1 MLSPGEMQRLA
12 FLRLFYHRPSVAFMD
27 EATSAISV
35 DLEEL
40 VMRKCW
46 DLDITMVN
54 MGHRPSLKRFHKNLL
69 EIGLP
74 EGGWTL
80 TEL

>member
-1 MLSPGEMQRLA
+1 MQRLS
-12 FLRLFYHRPSVAFMD
+12 FLRLFHHRPSLAFMD

-35 DLEEL
+35 DLEEIVL
-40 VMRKCW
+40 NKCS

-54 MGHRPSLKRFHKNLL
+54 VGHRPSLKRFHKRML

-74 EGGWTL
+74 DGGWTL
-80 TEL
+80 SELV